1 MTDYLSQY
9 LLNPAVLEFSAW
21 LKASATPEFKKI
33 IRFHKGNT
41 TLKSLTLPFYMRDPN
56 KPGQQS
62 MPFRMFEKDLAL
74 FYERILAKD
83 ESVLHP
89 ERGCEFSK
97 GFQIG
102 QLYALLPQKSKLI
115 FWDLFCGVM
124 VIVKMIS
131 ALPQQVLKPLDVAIG
146 EQREKLFLSKQM
158 TQNGGT
164 TKDYLSGVDIEEF
177 GPHIDALLSVDDV
190 DPERIIEA
198 FNGALTHKSSPLLKM
213 MPEVTR
219 DKVSMFITTLKK
231 KEVVDGLLG
240 SLKTQAEKFVE
251 SDPEAKEIVAQIN
264 EQKSKPGSG
273 STPESMAAN
282 RKLVVNI
289 LKFVLTMGIKYSD
302 LIPKMEKDPMGV
314 LATLSRDSEIKKI
327 LDGFLGMT
335 GMPTANR
342 LSVARQAAQKEV
354 SDFLLN

>member
-9 LLNPAVLEFSAW
+9 LLNPAVFEFSEW
-21 LKASATPEFKKI
+21 LKANATPEFKKI

-41 TLKSLTLPFYMRDPN
+41 TLKSLTLPFYKRDPN

-97 GFQIG
+97 GFQVG
-102 QLYALLPQKSKLI
+102 QLYGLLSPKSRLV

-131 ALPQQVLKPLDVAIG
+131 ALPRQVLEPLDVAIG
-146 EQREKLFLSKQM
+146 EQREKLFLSKQISQ
-158 TQNGGT
+158 TTGT
-164 TKDYLSGVDIEEF
+164 TKDYLSGVNIEEF
-177 GPHIDALLSVDDV
+177 GPHIDALLSVEDV
-190 DPERIIEA
+190 DPEKIIEA

-213 MPEVTR
+213 MPEAARGKVT
-219 DKVSMFITTLKK
+219 KFVTTLKK

-240 SLKTQAEKFVE
+240 TLKTQAERFVE
-251 SDPEAKEIVAQIN
+251 SDPEAKDIVAQIN
-264 EQKSKPGSG
+264 QSKSGDG

-302 LIPKMEKDPMGV
+302 LIPKMEKDPLGV
-314 LATLSRDSEIKKI
+314 LSTLSRDSEIKKI

-335 GMPTANR
+335 GLPTANR
-342 LSVARQAAQKEV
+342 VSVARQAAQKEV